1 MNNQNESWMNN
12 PKLSGMD
19 MSKLAM
25 LGQLAEQGKGKS
37 PQELLPF
44 LMSAAS
50 RNKESNLQF
59 SSQEMETII
68 QVLKAGKSQEE
79 IQRMDRMLQLIKMCA
94 EPLFSAFLFKIFQNT
109 LPEQHQSLGDCLFS
123 YAASVSCKMAFLYSC
138 LVFHGAANKHG
149 SYRKFFCTALR
160 TCKSGN
166 RQCRICTRRKGAA
179 LCHFSGTGLTDSA
192 VLFQR
197 VLLYLDR
204 FSFRFIGIGHKALFQ
219 HIRSPLA
226 H

>member
-59 SSQEMETII
+59 SSQEMDTII

-79 IQRMDRMLQLIKMCA
+79 IQRMDRMLQLIKM
-94 EPLFSAFLFKIFQNT
+94 
-109 LPEQHQSLGDCLFS
+109 
-123 YAASVSCKMAFLYSC
+123 M
-138 LVFHGAANKHG
+138 
-149 SYRKFFCTALR
+149 R
-160 TCKSGN
+160 
-166 RQCRICTRRKGAA
+166 
-179 LCHFSGTGLTDSA
+179 
-192 VLFQR
+192 
-197 VLLYLDR
+197 
-204 FSFRFIGIGHKALFQ
+204 
-219 HIRSPLA
+219 
-226 H
+226 